1 MIKLFL
7 RVWKITLSTD
17 KDDLQSRWGFI
28 DPSGVLDL
36 IKPRDNIAPSQNS
49 PTLVVKEDR
58 RVLVMMRWGL
68 VPFWAKETSIG
79 YKMINAKSETLT
91 EKPSF
96 RKPFKEKRCL
106 VLADGF
112 YEWEKTDKK
121 NKVPYRFVLKNRQL
135 FAFAGL
141 WDVWK
146 TPEGDTL
153 LSFTIITTRANELM
167 ERIHDRMPVILNEK
181 DEAKWL
187 DPEFKDT
194 DKLSSLLQP
203 YPSEQMVA
211 YKVST
216 IVNSPQND
224 TPACI
229 KPV

>member
-1 MIKLFL
+1 MCG
-7 RVWKITLSTD
+7 RITLSTD

-36 IKPRDNIAPSQNS
+36 IKPRYNIAPSQNS

-68 VPFWAKETSIG
+68 VPFWAKEASIG

-121 NKVPYRFVLKNRQL
+121 NKVPYRFVLKNRQP

-194 DKLSSLLQP
+194 EKLSSLLQP

-216 IVNSPQND
+216 IVNSPKND
-224 TPACI
+224 TPSCI
-229 KPV
+229 EPV

>member
-1 MIKLFL
+1 MLKLFL
-7 RVWKITLSTD
+7 RVWKDNTFNRQRRPPKSL
-17 KDDLQSRWGFI
+17 GFYR
-28 DPSGVLDL
+28 P
-36 IKPRDNIAPSQNS
+36 N
-49 PTLVVKEDR
+49 
-58 RVLVMMRWGL
+58 WGL
-68 VPFWAKETSIG
+68 VPFWAKEPSIG
-79 YKMINAKSETLT
+79 YKMINAKSETLS

-121 NKVPYRFVLKNRQL
+121 NKVPYRFVLKNRQP

-216 IVNSPQND
+216 IVNSPKND
-224 TPACI
+224 TPSCI
-229 KPV
+229 EPV

>member
-1 MIKLFL
+1 MCG
-7 RVWKITLSTD
+7 RITLSTD

-28 DPSGVLDL
+28 DPSGVLDS
-36 IKPRDNIAPSQNS
+36 IKPRYNIAPSQKS
-49 PTLVVKEDR
+49 PVLTVNEDR
-58 RVLVMMRWGL
+58 RVLNMMRWGL
-68 VPFWAKETSIG
+68 IPFWAKEASIG
-79 YKMINAKSETLT
+79 YKMINAKSETLA

-121 NKVPYRFVLKNRQL
+121 NKVPYRFVLKNRQP

-216 IVNSPQND
+216 IVNSPKND
-224 TPACI
+224 TPSCI
-229 KPV
+229 EPV

>member
-1 MIKLFL
+1 MCG
-7 RVWKITLSTD
+7 RITLSTD

-36 IKPRDNIAPSQNS
+36 IKPRYNIAPSQNS

-68 VPFWAKETSIG
+68 VPFWAKEASIG

-121 NKVPYRFVLKNRQL
+121 NKVPYRFVLKNRQP

-216 IVNSPQND
+216 IVNSPKND
-224 TPACI
+224 TPSCI
-229 KPV
+229 EPV

>member
-1 MIKLFL
+1 MCG
-7 RVWKITLSTD
+7 RITLSTD

-36 IKPRDNIAPSQNS
+36 IKPRYNIAPSQNS
-49 PTLVVKEDR
+49 PTLMVKEDR

-68 VPFWAKETSIG
+68 VPFWAKEPSIG
-79 YKMINAKSETLT
+79 YKMINAKSETLS

-121 NKVPYRFVLKNRQL
+121 NKVPYRFILKNRQP

-167 ERIHDRMPVILNEK
+167 ERIHDRMPVILHEK

-194 DKLSSLLQP
+194 EKLSSLLQP

-216 IVNSPQND
+216 IVNSPKND
-224 TPACI
+224 TPSCI
-229 KPV
+229 EPV

>member
-1 MIKLFL
+1 MCG
-7 RVWKITLSTD
+7 RITLSTD

-36 IKPRDNIAPSQNS
+36 IKPRYNIAPSQNS
-49 PTLVVKEDR
+49 PTLMVKEDR

-68 VPFWAKETSIG
+68 VPFWAKEPSIG
-79 YKMINAKSETLT
+79 YKIINAKSETLT

-121 NKVPYRFVLKNRQL
+121 NKVPYRFVLKNRQP

-167 ERIHDRMPVILNEK
+167 ERIHDRMPVILHEK

-194 DKLSSLLQP
+194 EKLSSLLQP

-216 IVNSPQND
+216 IVNSPKND
-224 TPACI
+224 TPSCI
-229 KPV
+229 EPV